1 MNQRPKLEQESEE
14 YLMGIDKGFA
24 AGFREGGRSAWNRL
38 LFYIIFGSFA
48 EHVLWALVSLWLG

>member
-1 MNQRPKLEQESEE
+1 
-14 YLMGIDKGFA
+14 MGIDKGFA

-48 EHVLWALVSLWLG
+48 AHVLWALVSLWLG